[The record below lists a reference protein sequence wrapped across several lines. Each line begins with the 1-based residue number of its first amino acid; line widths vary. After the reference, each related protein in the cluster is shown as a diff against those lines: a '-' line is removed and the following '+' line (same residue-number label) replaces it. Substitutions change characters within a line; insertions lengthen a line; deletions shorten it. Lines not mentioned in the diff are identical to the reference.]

1 MSDPTRFDLND
12 RQRAMLAEMG
22 VRVWW
27 PQRTEETA
35 SEAPAQVQ
43 GSEQGSVQGQ
53 GHPATAGATP
63 SATAGATPSATAGA
77 NSPPMPQANPSPLAS
92 RPVRPGT
99 PSGLNPVKPVNPV
112 KPANA
117 SAASSAGKTA
127 AASAQALAPLPA
139 GIADMDWP
147 ALQEAVN
154 ACQACALCSARK
166 TPILGSGHALPAE
179 AVESA
184 TATATATANATASQA
199 VRWMVVGDSP
209 LQEDDQQGQP
219 FTGPEGQLLDNM
231 LMAVGVRRQT
241 AEGVP
246 EVSGAEAKASAGA
259 ASAAQPVAYLT
270 HAVKCRP
277 VGRNPDP
284 TELATCAAYLSRQV
298 ALVQPHIILAMGRF
312 AIQSLLGSTEPMGK
326 LRGRVHDY
334 QGVPVVVTFPP
345 DALLRNAP
353 EKAKAWE
360 DLVLALGVVK
370 PR

>member
-1 MSDPTRFDLND
+1 MSDPTRFDLDD

-43 GSEQGSVQGQ
+43 GSVQGQ
-53 GHPATAGATP
+53 GQPAVAGAGHAKVSGTAGVRVPTPAETHTQTSSQGAQTPLTSRAGRP
-63 SATAGATPSATAGA
+63 SAQSGAIAPSAST
-77 NSPPMPQANPSPLAS
+77 SSTS
-92 RPVRPGT
+92 
-99 PSGLNPVKPVNPV
+99 
-112 KPANA
+112 A
-117 SAASSAGKTA
+117 SAAKKA
-127 AASAQALAPLPA
+127 AVPGDALAPLPA
-139 GIADMDWP
+139 GITDMGWP

-154 ACQACALCSARK
+154 GCQACALCNGRK
-166 TPILGSGHALPAE
+166 APVLGSGHALPAE
-179 AVESA
+179 ASA
-184 TATATATANATASQA
+184 A
-199 VRWMVVGDSP
+199 VRWIVVGDSP
-209 LQEDDQQGQP
+209 LQEDDKQGQP
-219 FTGPEGQLLDNM
+219 YTGLEGQLLDNM

-246 EVSGAEAKASAGA
+246 EVPGAEAKASASA

-284 TELATCAAYLSRQV
+284 TELVTCSAYLSRQV

-345 DALLRNAP
+345 DALLRNAA